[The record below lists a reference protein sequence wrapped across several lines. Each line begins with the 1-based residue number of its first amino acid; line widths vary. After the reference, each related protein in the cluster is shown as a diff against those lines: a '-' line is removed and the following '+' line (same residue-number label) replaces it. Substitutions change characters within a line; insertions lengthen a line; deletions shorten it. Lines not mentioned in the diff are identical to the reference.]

1 MATMGPS
8 LSVAHMALLL
18 VPAQRPELAW
28 TGCCTAVPWCCA
40 WVRALS
46 EWACYLSPVLYT
58 DMATGQPYISHVGGT
73 LGNSQVPGARLA
85 D

>member
-40 WVRALS
+40 WVRALDG
-46 EWACYLSPVLYT
+46 WACYPSPVLYT